1 LCLEEIPA
9 VLKNIIINVGT
20 YENRIAILEDNK
32 LVELFIERPE
42 HERMVS
48 DIYKGIVNSVLPG
61 MQAAFVDIG
70 LKRSAFLHVSDVAD
84 STYEYADVIESGETK
99 EDLTSSAKENGII
112 PIEDVLQKGQEILVQ
127 VTKEPMGTK
136 GSRVTSQISL
146 PGRYL
151 VLMPN
156 EQHIGVS
163 LKITDW
169 VEKRRLRHIAKEIQP
184 DNMGLIVRTE
194 AEGKET
200 KELKADLK
208 QLVKLWKKIEKRTRK
223 TGPPA
228 LIHKDMSLTGSFVR
242 DLFTEDVDT
251 LVVDSKR
258 VYKEIQ
264 TYLKS
269 VSPTLR
275 SRVILYKESIPIFDA
290 YKLEHEIEKTLHR
303 KIWLKGG
310 GYIVIDHTEAL
321 VTIDVNTGKYVGKSD
336 QQETLLKTNLRA
348 VKEITRQLRL
358 RDIGGLIVVDF
369 IDMEDQS
376 YKDMLIGEL
385 RAALKKDR
393 AKTSISHISE
403 FGLVEMTRQRVRPSL
418 LYTFS
423 EPCPVC
429 GGFGRVL
436 SKETVIAK
444 IERWFA
450 RARVYSK
457 EKQVKLTVHPNIG
470 DYLLENDEYRLRHL
484 SKLYKITI
492 ELHKEPL
499 LPLHGFKIYSVRGN
513 SELTD
518 QFKT

>member
-1 LCLEEIPA
+1 MQREI
-9 VLKNIIINVGT
+9 VINVGT
-20 YENRIAILEDNK
+20 YENRIAILEDSK

-70 LKRSAFLHVSDVAD
+70 FERSAFLHVSDVAD
-84 STYEYADVIESGETK
+84 STYEY
-99 EDLTSSAKENGII
+99 EDLLDSSDPREDASSSPKENGCI
-112 PIEDVLQKGQEILVQ
+112 PIEDVLQKGQEIMVQ
-127 VTKEPMGTK
+127 ITKEPMGTK
-136 GSRVTSQISL
+136 GPRVTSQISL

-156 EQHIGVS
+156 ELHVGVS

-169 VEKRRLRHIAKEIQP
+169 VEKRRLRHIAREIQP
-184 DNMGLIVRTE
+184 KNMGLIVRTE
-194 AEGKET
+194 AEGKDE
-200 KELKADLK
+200 KELKSDLRH
-208 QLVKLWKKIEKRTRK
+208 LVRLWKKIEKRARK
-223 TGPPA
+223 TGAPA

-251 LVVDSKR
+251 LVVDSKK

-264 TYLKS
+264 SYLKT
-269 VSPTLR
+269 VSPSLR
-275 SRVILYKESIPIFDA
+275 SRVILFRESTPLFDA
-290 YKLEHEIEKTLHR
+290 YNLEHEIEKTLHR

-321 VTIDVNTGKYVGKSD
+321 VTIDVNTGKYVGKRD

-358 RDIGGLIVVDF
+358 RDIGGLIVIDF

-376 YKDMLIGEL
+376 YKDMVIGEL

-393 AKTSISHISE
+393 AKTSISPISE
-403 FGLVEMTRQRVRPSL
+403 FGLVEMTRQRIRPSL

-436 SKETVIAK
+436 SKETVLAK
-444 IERWFA
+444 IERWFE
-450 RARVYSK
+450 RAQIQSK
-457 EKQVKLTVHPNIG
+457 EKHVRLTVHPYIG
-470 DYLLENDEYRLRHL
+470 EYLLDDNECRLNNLGKQYRM
-484 SKLYKITI
+484 KI
-492 ELHKEPL
+492 ELSQDPL
-499 LPLHGFKIYSVRGN
+499 LSLHGYKVYSMKGN
-513 SELTD
+513 SELTE

>member
-1 LCLEEIPA
+1 M
-9 VLKNIIINVGT
+9 LKEIIINVGT
-20 YENRIAILEDNK
+20 YENRIAILEDKK

-70 LKRSAFLHVSDVAD
+70 LERSAFLHVSDVAD
-84 STYEYADVIESGETK
+84 STYEYADLIENAESKDELSSTTK
-99 EDLTSSAKENGII
+99 DDGIV
-112 PIEDVLQKGQEILVQ
+112 PIEDLLQKGQEILVQ

-136 GSRVTSQISL
+136 GPRVTSQLSL
-146 PGRYL
+146 PGRFL
-151 VLMPN
+151 VLMPK
-156 EQHIGVS
+156 EQHVGVS
-163 LKITDW
+163 LKISDW
-169 VEKRRLRHIAKEIQP
+169 VEKRRLRQIAKEIQP

-194 AEGKET
+194 ADSKET
-200 KELKADLK
+200 KELNADLK
-208 QLVKLWKKIEKRTRK
+208 QLIKLWKKIEKRARK

-251 LVVDSKR
+251 LIVDSKKI
-258 VYKEIQ
+258 YKEIQ
-264 TYLKS
+264 SYLKS
-269 VSPTLR
+269 VSPILR
-275 SRVILYKESIPIFDA
+275 SRVIQYREYTPIFDA
-290 YKLEHEIEKTLHR
+290 YKIEQEIEKTLHR

-321 VTIDVNTGKYVGKSD
+321 VAIDVNTGKYVGKSD

-348 VKEITRQLRL
+348 VKEIARQLRL
-358 RDIGGLIVVDF
+358 RDIGGLIVIDF

-376 YKDMLIGEL
+376 YRDMLIGEL

-393 AKTSISHISE
+393 AKSSISPISE

-423 EPCPVC
+423 EPCPIC

-450 RARVYSK
+450 RARLYSK
-457 EKQVKLTVHPNIG
+457 ERQVRLIVHPNIG
-470 DYLLENDEYRLRHL
+470 AYLLENNEDRLKHL
-484 SKLYKITI
+484 GRLYKIKI
-492 ELHKEPL
+492 ELQKDPL
-499 LPLHGFKIYSVRGN
+499 LPLHGFKVYSSKGN
-513 SELTD
+513 SELSD
-518 QFKT
+518 KFKT